1 MAKRGRA
8 RSNQAAGVAVTWNG
22 DRISGVLDQHVDD
35 ALYEGARVLLNAASP
50 RVPVQRGK
58 LLRSGY
64 AASATKDNYAP
75 VGKTRRKLNPK
86 HGQAVAAFSAF
97 YAPFMEAGA
106 RRHRIKPK
114 RRRVLYF
121 NGRFARRVNHPGVQ
135 GRHIMS
141 QAYESAQGQI
151 AETICLHLRKE
162 LDRGIG

>member
-1 MAKRGRA
+1 MARRA
-8 RSNQAAGVAVTWNG
+8 RTSQAAGVQVTWNG
-22 DRISGVLDQHVDD
+22 DLISGVLDQHVDD
-35 ALYEGARVLLNAASP
+35 ALYEGARVLLNAANP

-114 RRRVLYF
+114 RRRYLYF
-121 NGRFARRVNHPGVQ
+121 NGTFARRVNHPGVT
-135 GRHIMS
+135 GRHLMS
-141 QAYESAQGQI
+141 QAYTSAQEEI
-151 AETICLHLRKE
+151 SKTITSHLRKDLE
-162 LDRGIG
+162 HGVR